1 MADQTGVQRDQS
13 GDAGAAI
20 LIAMAAASGPC
31 APVLRVFHIIPG
43 EAGGTGM
50 VFSKRDV
57 EHIRA
62 AGVHTR
68 TFFLK
73 SRTSPVI
80 LLAEWLRLRREL
92 AAFRPD
98 IVHAHYGTVTAFLT
112 VLNARTP
119 TVVTFHSAE
128 FNHELGI
135 SAVREKAGRVLT
147 RFAAK
152 RADQIVCVA
161 DEFKRR
167 LSWCAGKV
175 SVIPSSVDVAMF
187 TPQPRDRAR
196 AALGW
201 SPADAIVLFYA
212 GKNPE
217 TKRLDVAKATIER
230 VRVVYGPIRF
240 EILDGAVDPE
250 CMPLYLNAA
259 DCLLCTSQAEGSPT
273 IVKEAMACNLP
284 VVSVDV
290 GDVKQRLHGVTNSF
304 IEPRSADA
312 LASRVAQVLRSG
324 ERSDGCAHLNDV
336 TSDACRDRYLAI
348 YRTLVAESRPTELQ
362 P

>member
-1 MADQTGVQRDQS
+1 MADQTRVLRDQS
-13 GDAGAAI
+13 GDTGAAI

-187 TPQPRDRAR
+187 TPQPRDQAR

-250 CMPLYLNAA
+250 CMPLYLN
-259 DCLLCTSQAEGSPT
+259 GR
-273 IVKEAMACNLP
+273 LP
-284 VVSVDV
+284 PV
-290 GDVKQRLHGVTNSF
+290 
-304 IEPRSADA
+304 
-312 LASRVAQVLRSG
+312 
-324 ERSDGCAHLNDV
+324 
-336 TSDACRDRYLAI
+336 Y
-348 YRTLVAESRPTELQ
+348 Q
-362 P
+362 PG